1 MAKVPAENKNKGGRP
16 TRCTLE
22 LAEEIGSRV
31 ANGASIQ
38 AACGAVGIG
47 SDLLSDWRKRDD
59 EPYKGFTR
67 ILKRHLADAVAKA
80 EVKVYGGKAGWQ
92 ASARWLESIQRD
104 RWCRMERQ
112 EINVKGTV
120 DLTMAMRDMS
130 DEELGRLA
138 HATGDEVPQGKQ
150 EPTA

>member
-1 MAKVPAENKNKGGRP
+1 MAKAPAEEKNKGGRP

-38 AACGAVGIG
+38 AACGAV
-47 SDLLSDWRKRDD
+47 D